1 MLLSPYISPIM
12 LFRTCFIL
20 LDVFAIKVDALL
32 HLAKDGW
39 GGGALGE
46 VPPNME
52 LAQSLSLPHP
62 SPELLDSCHSL
73 EKRRPFAHIF
83 GVL

>member
-20 LDVFAIKVDALL
+20 LDVFAIKMDALL

-39 GGGALGE
+39 GGGAGGSAPQHGACPISL
-46 VPPNME
+46 VAPP
-52 LAQSLSLPHP
+52 
-62 SPELLDSCHSL
+62 PELLDSCHSL